1 MYKPSLK
8 KMSLLAITIATSS
21 SVYALDCSLDTT
33 IGTKTCTTNGIEENS
48 VIRDASP
55 NYSNLVID
63 NVNLNGTGQMIG
75 FGPGPERPELA
86 NNPDLF
92 LKISNSNIKSSS
104 NNSWIYGGF
113 EGIPAEQKPSQKVSM
128 SVNDSVIDITN
139 GSGRSNGLLI
149 ESGWAGS
156 GTGHMDIVNTQ
167 VNVKTANTGDVGSS
181 GIGVTANYIAEI
193 TIDKNSS
200 VTTSGDYTSAVAIT
214 GNNDKINPLDS
225 TLTDGHQLIDNQ
237 GNISAS
243 GTGSNGIHVVSRGDG
258 DTVVNNSGTV
268 KHIGSG
274 KANSINILASEGST
288 TNINNTGSV
297 VNESGSG
304 IYYGNYNNTG
314 NAGKVT
320 INNTGG
326 VIDVT
331 GQTNSGIAVDSAEDA
346 TINNTGVITSNY
358 AGVTALAV
366 QNSTILNRGTIT
378 VNEASGLAAIYA
390 NNTGAAN
397 ITNVGMLVTSN
408 TNAKGIYTSGLNATD
423 IINYGEIS
431 SGNTAID
438 ISAAQDVNSTVHVT
452 NNGEITSDIDSIIS
466 IANPTSNSSAIF
478 DNKGEITGYVNLD
491 SLANNTTASA
501 MNNNGEWTVRDIT
514 NAGGIVNNNFG
525 NGTVNGVLNN
535 TGTITIDGSVT
546 EANFNNVDITNSGS
560 FALAD
565 NYTHYQPININF
577 NGNYIG
583 HGGSLSVRTDVQNLT
598 TDQYN
603 ISGNA
608 SGNSKLYVKLINAA
622 NPQAIGAD
630 GLEVVTVGGTNNLNL
645 VLGQPVTAGMYEY
658 SLFKNS
664 YGNWALGTHLD
675 QINPAVGAY
684 LANQT
689 TATSMFNHTLYDR
702 EGQATF
708 TGGKSTAEAR
718 DFWIKTNM
726 QHSSYDSVGG
736 KLSNRSH
743 TYKIEFGSDLAVW
756 RLLEGNFHLGVMGGY
771 GDNETKSRSR
781 ATGSKVT
788 GKVEGYNT
796 GVYGTWFQ
804 NDDGALG
811 LYVDTWTQYGWYRNR
826 VEGDS
831 MSSTKR
837 YNSNVW
843 TSSMEMGYG
852 ISLGKD
858 ATYEYLLTPQA
869 QLTYKQYD
877 ADNQHDANDLYIT
890 SNNASGLDTRLGA
903 RISARGIDKPRVE
916 PYLELNWLNT
926 NAKNSL
932 KFNGTKLHDGIPD
945 SRLEAKIG
953 LQGHITDRLSMGAQ
967 VSGNWGDNSY
977 KEYQGTLNMSYK
989 F

>member
-21 SVYALDCSLDTT
+21 SVYALDCSLDTI
-33 IGTKTCTTNGIEENS
+33 IGTKTCTTHGAEENS
-48 VIRDASP
+48 VIRETSP

-92 LKISNSNIKSSS
+92 LQISNSNIKSSS
-104 NNSWIYGGF
+104 SNSWIYGGF
-113 EGIPAEQKPSQKVSM
+113 AAIPAEQKPSQKVSM
-128 SVNDSVIDITN
+128 NASDSTITMTN
-139 GSGRSNGLLI
+139 GAGRTNGLLI

-156 GTGHMDIVNTQ
+156 GTGYMNIANTQ
-167 VNVKTANTGDVGSS
+167 VKVNTTNTSDVGSS

-214 GNNDKINPLDS
+214 GNNDKINSLDS
-225 TLTDGHQLIDNQ
+225 TLTNGHQLIDNQ

-243 GTGSNGIHVVSRGDG
+243 GTGSNGIHVVSRGNG
-258 DTVVNNSGTV
+258 DTVVNNSGSV

-274 KANSINILASEGST
+274 KANAINILAAQGGT

-297 VNESGSG
+297 SNESGSG
-304 IYYGNYNNTG
+304 IYYGSYNNTSNSG
-314 NAGKVT
+314 NVT

-326 VIDVT
+326 NITVT
-331 GQTNSGIAVDSAEDA
+331 GQTNSGISVNSAEEA
-346 TINNTGVITSNY
+346 TINNSGGITSNY
-358 AGVTALAV
+358 AGISASVV
-366 QNSTILNRGTIT
+366 KNSTIFNRGEITIND
-378 VNEASGLAAIYA
+378 VNGLAAIYA
-390 NNTGAAN
+390 NNTGATN

-408 TNAKGIYTSGLNATD
+408 TNAKGIYASGLNTTN
-423 IINYGEIS
+423 IINNGEIS

-438 ISAAQDVNSTVHVT
+438 IVAAQDINSTLHAT
-452 NNGEITSDIDSIIS
+452 NNGEITSDIDSVIS
-466 IANPTSNSSAIF
+466 IANSTSNSSAIF
-478 DNKGEITGYVNLD
+478 DNNGEITGYVNLD
-491 SLANNTTASA
+491 SLANNTTAST
-501 MNNNGEWTVRDIT
+501 MNNEGTWTVRDVT
-514 NAGGIVNNNFG
+514 NSNGIVNNNFG
-525 NGTVNGVLNN
+525 NGTLNGMLNN
-535 TGTITIDGSVT
+535 TGTITMDSSVT

-560 FALAD
+560 FAIAS
-565 NYTHYQPININF
+565 NYANYQPININF

-583 HGGSLSVRTDVQNLT
+583 NGGSLYVRTDVQNLT

-603 ISGNA
+603 ILGDA
-608 SGNSKLYVKLINAA
+608 SGSSKLYVKLINAA
-622 NPQAIGAD
+622 NPKAIGTE
-630 GLEVVTVGGTNNLNL
+630 GLEVVIVGGTNNLNL
-645 VLGQPVTAGMYEY
+645 TLGRPVTAGMYEY
-658 SLFKNS
+658 LLFKNS
-664 YGNWALGTHLD
+664 NDNWALGTHTDL
-675 QINPAVGAY
+675 INPAVGAY

-689 TATSMFNHTLYDR
+689 AATSMFNHTLYDR

-718 DFWIKTNM
+718 NFWIRTNM
-726 QHSSYDSVGG
+726 QHGSYDSVGG

-756 RLLEGNFHLGVMGGY
+756 RLLDGNFHLGVMGGY

-781 ATGSKVT
+781 ATGSKIK
-788 GKVEGYNT
+788 GKVQGYNA

-811 LYVDTWTQYGWYRNR
+811 LYVDTWTQFGWYRNR

-843 TSSMEMGYG
+843 TSSMEIGYG

-858 ATYEYLLTPQA
+858 AAYEYLLTPQA

-877 ADNQHDANDLYIT
+877 ADNQHDANDLYVT